1 MRLTGRVNKIQKKNE
16 LLITQCLNIIVIIT
30 LYFQYVIFSKL
41 QKTVMNRLKIL
52 YKRIFLIPTVRII
65 MNRHF
70 S

>member
-16 LLITQCLNIIVIIT
+16 LLITQCLNIIVMIT
-30 LYFQYVIFSKL
+30 LYFQYVILSKL